1 MWYSNR
7 FRRHLMDMH
16 IDDWHQDFLSRFSPE
31 AYVENL
37 KLANINYAM
46 LYLQSHAGL
55 CYWPT
60 KTGQMHRALEKNPAL
75 IRKTAEL
82 CLKDDIKVCGYY
94 SLIYN
99 TREHD
104 RHPDWRMIR
113 SNGASQREAGLSAG
127 TKMAFSS
134 NKTFCYGL
142 CCPNNPDYKQFV
154 FEQIDEMLDYFPL
167 DALFFDMPF
176 WNHTCYC
183 RHCQEK
189 YRALY
194 GHGIPVDPAP
204 YTPEYNELNR
214 FKGEQM
220 GVFIQSVTA
229 HIKKRSPDMPIEH
242 NFAGSIANDSFMG
255 CFEPVAAAC
264 DYVGG
269 DLYGNLYNHSF
280 ACKYFRSISPN
291 QPFEQMFSRCKP
303 ALTMHTLTKSLREM
317 KTAVAVTMAHHGATL
332 VIDAIDP
339 VGTMDERVYRQ
350 MGKVFEFQKPYE
362 PYFTGQ
368 PVADAAI
375 YYGLRS
381 RAIGEVFNSRE
392 CCKNLGQTFIR
403 GHIPFDVT
411 GSVGPLSQ
419 YPFIAAP
426 VLTELEDGDNTRLI
440 DYVNQGGILYL
451 SGFQNRALVETLTGH
466 ILIGQTEEE
475 NVYIAPAEHYTN
487 LFGWFNRKYPM
498 PFDSSAPMVTPGNGA
513 EVIATLTLPY
523 TRPTEMRFSSIH
535 SDPPGIS
542 TEIPAITLS
551 SCGKG
556 KVLWSAL
563 PLEFMEYPEYREVL
577 LNLFRLAGMETTS
590 FLCDAPG
597 NVEITAF
604 RNQDSITVNAVALQE
619 EDFSRILPFT
629 IKVRCPKTTAVH
641 LLPKKQIIPFTYKD
655 GYAIFSTRTLD
666 IFDMYQIIL

>member
-1 MWYSNR
+1 MWYSDR
-7 FRRHLMDMH
+7 YRRHLIDMH
-16 IDDWHQDFLSRFSPE
+16 IDDWHQDFLSQFSPE

-60 KTGQMHRALEKNPAL
+60 KTGQMHRALEKDPAL
-75 IRKTAEL
+75 IRRTAQL
-82 CLKDDIKVCGYY
+82 CREADIKVCGYY

-104 RHPDWRMIR
+104 RHPDWRMVRADGI
-113 SNGASQREAGLSAG
+113 SQREAGSSG
-127 TKMAFSS
+127 GGKMAFSS
-134 NKTFCYGL
+134 NKTFRYGL

-154 FEQIDEMLDYFPL
+154 FDQIDEMLDYFPL

-189 YRALY
+189 YNALY
-194 GHGIPVDPAP
+194 GHGIPVDPEA

-214 FKGEQM
+214 FKGAQM
-220 GVFIQSVTA
+220 GAFIQAVTNHVKA
-229 HIKKRSPDMPIEH
+229 LRPEMPIEH
-242 NFAGSIANDSFMG
+242 NFACSIANDSFTG
-255 CFEPVAAAC
+255 CFEPIASAC

-280 ACKYFRSISPN
+280 ACKYFRTASPN

-303 ALTMHTLTKSLREM
+303 ALTMHTLTKSLDEM

-350 MGKVFEFQKPYE
+350 MGKVFDFQKPYE
-362 PYFTGQ
+362 PYFTGE
-368 PVADAAI
+368 PIADAAI

-381 RAIGEVFNSRE
+381 RAMGETFNSRE

-403 GHIPFDVT
+403 SHIPFNVT
-411 GSVGPLSQ
+411 GSFGPLCQ

-426 VLTELEDGDNTRLI
+426 VQTELEDGDNARLI

-451 SGFQNRALVETLTGH
+451 SGCQNKDLLETLTGH
-466 ILIGQTEEE
+466 TLLGQTEEE
-475 NVYIAPAEHYTN
+475 NVYIAPTENYVN
-487 LFGWFNRKYPM
+487 LFGWFNRKYPL
-498 PFDSSAPMVTPGNGA
+498 PFDSTAPVVKPGSGA

-523 TRPTEMRFSSIH
+523 TRPTEMRFASIH
-535 SDPPGIS
+535 SDPPGIA
-542 TEIPAITLS
+542 TELPAITLS
-551 SCGKG
+551 TYGKG

-577 LNLFRLAGMETTS
+577 LNLFYLAGLKAES
-590 FLCDAPG
+590 FFSDAPG
-597 NVEITAF
+597 NVEITVF
-604 RNQDSITVNAVALQE
+604 QNNDSITVNCVSLQE
-619 EDFSRILPFT
+619 EDFSSVAPFTVKICCPEPAAVLLLPEKQPLPF
-629 IKVRCPKTTAVH
+629 RH
-641 LLPKKQIIPFTYKD
+641 KD
-655 GYAIFSTRTLD
+655 GYVEFSTRTLD
-666 IFDMYQIIL
+666 IFDMYQIIF